1 MKNNATLTAL
11 ETVYLASFRKG
22 MDQAD
27 CGWLHEMAPENKTT
41 SGIVSSL
48 TKKDLVV
55 SRLDFD
61 TGIPD
66 CYWVEVTEAGKGF
79 EFSDEQMGIARDLM
93 EDLAKA

>member
-1 MKNNATLTAL
+1 M
-11 ETVYLASFRKG
+11 
-22 MDQAD
+22 
-27 CGWLHEMAPENKTT
+27 
-41 SGIVSSL
+41 
-48 TKKDLVV
+48 VV